1 MGFADTGKL
10 GVAVRP
16 RVYSDRLPK
25 NVAQPGLEGKK
36 LFAIGGVN
44 PTIFNLDA
52 ALHAKI
58 TQSEYFK
65 CLYVFKTF
73 DKVVDLIYEKVSY
86 VEPFTHRGASTKR
99 SLQKQ
104 PSSAF
109 CLLLKLFH
117 LRLTEDQVR
126 ELLDHPDS
134 TYLRVMGML
143 YVRYGT
149 PAPGVAN
156 PFIQNSYLHT

>member
-36 LFAIGGVN
+36 LFQIGGVN

-73 DKVVDLIYEKVSY
+73 DKTVDGNFASGGGSSGSMGRQGWEAPL
-86 VEPFTHRGASTKR
+86 EPTAGDKERHV
-99 SLQKQ
+99 
-104 PSSAF
+104 
-109 CLLLKLFH
+109 
-117 LRLTEDQVR
+117 QVWVWV
-126 ELLDHPDS
+126 
-134 TYLRVMGML
+134 YM
-143 YVRYGT
+143 
-149 PAPGVAN
+149 
-156 PFIQNSYLHT
+156 